1 VPSRRIAT
9 VLAAALLP
17 LALTACGSGRDPE
30 TYAERVT
37 VDATMASLGD
47 LEVRNVHIT
56 APEGDAEE
64 IAVGDD
70 ATLTMAVV
78 NLGEAPDRLVGVSTD
93 IASSIEVLDDQD
105 QPTSQV
111 DVPPL
116 GVVGEDEFSVRLTGL
131 TQALRPGLHAEV
143 TVTFL
148 RAGRKTLTVPV
159 QTYADP
165 VPRPTHD
172 VFEEHEVENAE
183 TSAEG

>member
-1 VPSRRIAT
+1 MPSRRIAT

-30 TYAERVT
+30 TYNERAT
-37 VDATMASLGD
+37 VDAAKASLGD
-47 LEVRNVHIT
+47 LEVRNLHIT
-56 APEGDAEE
+56 APEGDAPEL
-64 IAVGDD
+64 AVGED
-70 ATLTMAVV
+70 ATLTFAVV

-93 IASSIEVLDDQD
+93 VASTIEVRGADG
-105 QPTSQV
+105 QPTGQV

-116 GVVGEDEFSVRLTGL
+116 GVAAEDDFSVTLKGL

-143 TVTFL
+143 TLTFV

-159 QTYADP
+159 ETYSDP

-172 VFEEHEVENAE
+172 VFEEHELENA
-183 TSAEG
+183 AEG

>member
-30 TYAERVT
+30 TYNERRT
-37 VDATMASLGD
+37 VDAASASLGD

-56 APEGDAEE
+56 APEGDAAEL
-64 IAVGDD
+64 AVGDD
-70 ATLTMAVV
+70 ATLTLAVV
-78 NLGEAPDRLVGVSTD
+78 NLGEAPDRLVGVASD
-93 IASSIEVLDDQD
+93 IASSIEVLDAGG
-105 QPTSQV
+105 QPTDQV

-116 GVVGEDEFSVRLTGL
+116 GVVAEDDFSVTLTGL
-131 TQALRPGLHAEV
+131 TQALRPGQHAEV
-143 TVTFL
+143 TFTFV

-159 QTYADP
+159 ETYTEP

-172 VFEEHEVENAE
+172 VFEEHELENA
-183 TSAEG
+183 ADAGEG